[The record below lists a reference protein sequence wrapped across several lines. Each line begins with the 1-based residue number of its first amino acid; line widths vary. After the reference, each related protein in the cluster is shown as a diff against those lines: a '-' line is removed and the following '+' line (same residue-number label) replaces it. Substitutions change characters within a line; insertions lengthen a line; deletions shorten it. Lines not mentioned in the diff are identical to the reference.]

1 MMIKLQGRSGRKI
14 HLIHRASHKPC
25 IIINIKNEIPKSQFK
40 FKKFIEYQ
48 LKGYLLFKLF
58 DMCDIAAI
66 LIND

>member
-1 MMIKLQGRSGRKI
+1 M
-14 HLIHRASHKPC
+14 
-25 IIINIKNEIPKSQFK
+25 KSQFK